1 MPFWQQLADFASFIT
16 SSELAKIP
24 HNPNASK
31 ASKLQSFQR
40 SSFRIPRFTAQPK
53 NPAPPPGG
61 TIACIMRLTLAT
73 SMGLIVSFVR
83 SWRSGRALAIAL
95 ALIFL
100 GSISPASAQAPVSSL
115 SMTETSIVHFVP
127 PVPAGDTRE
136 GSCWTNS
143 VAVPYRHDAWR
154 CTAENGIHDPCFIV
168 PPNHDR
174 LVCDADP
181 ALKTDG
187 FLLKLT
193 KPLPGITH
201 RIQRAEPW
209 ILKLADGSIC
219 EAMTGTLPAVN
230 GQPAR
235 WSCAIH
241 IRDQVRPVG
250 VVTTLTS
257 GKIWIADRYPESAA
271 GNSGEPSSKADA
283 EKVPIKTIW
292 E

>member
-1 MPFWQQLADFASFIT
+1 MRRFIT
-16 SSELAKIP
+16 SARSRRPTRAFVVLA
-24 HNPNASK
+24 
-31 ASKLQSFQR
+31 F
-40 SSFRIPRFTAQPK
+40 
-53 NPAPPPGG
+53 
-61 TIACIMRLTLAT
+61 
-73 SMGLIVSFVR
+73 
-83 SWRSGRALAIAL
+83 
-95 ALIFL
+95 ALIFFV
-100 GSISPASAQAPVSSL
+100 SISSALAQPPVSSL

-127 PVPAGDTRE
+127 PVPANDTRE

-143 VAVPYRHDAWR
+143 IAVPARHDAYR
-154 CTAENGIHDPCFIV
+154 CMVENGIHDPCFIV

-181 ALKTDG
+181 ALRTDG
-187 FLLKLT
+187 FLLKLI
-193 KPLPGITH
+193 KPLPETSH
-201 RIQRAEPW
+201 AARRREPW

-241 IRDQVRPVG
+241 IRDQIRPVG
-250 VVTTLTS
+250 VVTTLTP
-257 GKIWIADRYPESAA
+257 GKIWMADRYPESAA
-271 GNSGEPSSKADA
+271 GNSGEPSSKVEA